1 MIHIESAK
9 YLDGY
14 CIQLKFN
21 TDEIGIVD
29 LTELINRYPIAQ
41 QLQDKALFSQFYLDE
56 WPTLAWPCG
65 FDVSPETLYEMATGK
80 TVSWL
85 KQA

>member
-1 MIHIESAK
+1 MVHIDSAQ
-9 YLDGY
+9 YLGDY
-14 CIQLKFN
+14 KIRLSFN
-21 TDEIGIVD
+21 TGEQGDVD
-29 LTELINRYPIAQ
+29 LDALLHRYPIAG
-41 QLQDKALFSQFYLDE
+41 QLKDKLLFAQFYLDE

>member
-1 MIHIESAK
+1 MIHIESAN
-9 YLDGY
+9 YIDTY

-21 TDEIGIVD
+21 TDEVGIVD

-41 QLQDKALFSQFYLDE
+41 PLKDETFFSQFYLDE

-80 TVSWL
+80 TVQWL
-85 KQA
+85 KLA

>member
-41 QLQDKALFSQFYLDE
+41 QLKDKALFSQFYLDE
-56 WPTLAWPCG
+56 WPSLAWPCG